1 MMKKKEDS
9 MKIQTNKET
18 LDAIKTIM
26 ADQEHDSIRIYIAGM
41 GCSGPTFGLTLD
53 KEGVD
58 DVKSEEHGLT
68 FLMARDNYD
77 QVGDMIVELTEGGYL
92 VKPVTPLEVG
102 CASCSGSCG

>member
-1 MMKKKEDS
+1 

-18 LDAIKTIM
+18 LDAIKAVM
-26 ADQEHDSIRIYIAGM
+26 ADQEYDSVRVYIAGM

-68 FLMARDNYD
+68 FLMTKDNYE
-77 QVGDMIVELTEGGYL
+77 QAGDMIVELTSGGYM
-92 VKPVTPLEVG
+92 VKPVTAVEV
-102 CASCSGSCG
+102 SCSSCAGSCG

>member
-1 MMKKKEDS
+1 

-18 LDAIKTIM
+18 LDAIKAVM
-26 ADQEHDSIRIYIAGM
+26 ADQEYDSVRVYIAGM

-68 FLMARDNYD
+68 FLMTKDNYE
-77 QVGDMIVELTEGGYL
+77 QAGDMIVELTSGGYM
-92 VKPVTPLEVG
+92 VKPVTAVEVS
-102 CASCSGSCG
+102 CASCAGSCG